1 MSPADAPL
9 PSKDAD
15 AIWPVIDRRKTE
27 LKYVI
32 SNIVDEYYIFFSVH
46 AITIF
51 WKDEWIF

>member
-1 MSPADAPL
+1 MRKKLLSTLQYNSVSPADAPL

-32 SNIVDEYYIFFSVH
+32 SNIVD
-46 AITIF
+46 
-51 WKDEWIF
+51 